1 MNDIN
6 GFFKNIENLF
16 AKSDITKQQIVDA
29 IKLFI
34 PNFEH
39 IETGKNLDQKM

>member
-1 MNDIN
+1 LESLLNQPV
-6 GFFKNIENLF
+6 L
-16 AKSDITKQQIVDA
+16 TKQEIVQLLSK
-29 IKLFI
+29 II